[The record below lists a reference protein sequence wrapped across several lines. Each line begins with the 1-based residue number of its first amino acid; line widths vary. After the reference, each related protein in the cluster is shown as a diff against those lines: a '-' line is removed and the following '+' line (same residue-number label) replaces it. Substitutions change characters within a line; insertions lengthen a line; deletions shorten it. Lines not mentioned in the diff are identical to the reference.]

1 MRNNNSIQCLPTT
14 GGCTKR
20 FMRCLV
26 IWQMSAATAKQ
37 LSRKLSSI
45 AESWV
50 KDPFRSNLQ
59 LQTFLKSLAA
69 HPRLTPQAVDAA
81 CALRDNQLQKK
92 VTPIA
97 LILFS
102 VLDLLHYSIPCQK
115 NCYGLPL
122 LRSIMNDSLK
132 ALKRVRRV

>member
-1 MRNNNSIQCLPTT
+1 
-14 GGCTKR
+14 
-20 FMRCLV
+20 
-26 IWQMSAATAKQ
+26 MSTAT

-81 CALRDNQLQKK
+81 GALRDNKLQ
-92 VTPIA
+92 
-97 LILFS
+97 
-102 VLDLLHYSIPCQK
+102 QK
-115 NCYGLPL
+115 YPLSKRL
-122 LRSIMNDSLK
+122 LRPASAPHYYERLVQGFEKSAQGIGRPWWK
-132 ALKRVRRV
+132 VFFGIW